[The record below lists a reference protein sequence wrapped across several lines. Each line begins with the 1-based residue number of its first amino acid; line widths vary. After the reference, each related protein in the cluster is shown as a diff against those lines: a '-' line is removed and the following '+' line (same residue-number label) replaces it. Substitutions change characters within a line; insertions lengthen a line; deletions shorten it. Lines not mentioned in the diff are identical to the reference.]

1 MFVGLSLKVLIVTFL
16 EGMSYFV
23 FLKIIICLNVFINCF
38 KYITQILSKRPMRRV
53 SRWRIRS
60 RVARRMTFMNRI
72 QHFKQQRAV
81 PNTSRKGNYVPVTV
95 CNAIFYV
102 YMDTMSLLLLLF
114 FVIQE
119 IHQL

>member
-53 SRWRIRS
+53 PRWRIRS
-60 RVARRMTFMNRI
+60 RVAMMTFLKKI

-81 PNTSRKGNYVPVTV
+81 PNASRKGNYVPVTV